1 MNLEQLQNTVIDAL
15 EDVKGQNIQVF
26 NAQPMTSMFDRVVIV
41 SGTSNRQTRAL
52 AKNLHDKVKQAGG
65 NVYGAEGEETGEWVL
80 VDLGDIIVHIMQPTI
95 REYYRLE
102 EIWGKH
108 PIDWKAERAAA
119 KAKAAPRRKATAKK
133 PLTNVPE
140 PVKATTTKVSAT
152 KTPAKKSTA
161 SKTTTPKKP
170 AADKKAAT
178 KAPAAKKP
186 AAKKPAAKKPV
197 AKKTPAKKT
206 AAKK

>member
-15 EDVKGQNIQVF
+15 EDIKGQNIQVF

-52 AKNLHDKVKQAGG
+52 AKNLHDKVKQARG

-108 PIDWKAERAAA
+108 PIDWEAERAAA

-133 PLTNVPE
+133 PLTKVP
-140 PVKATTTKVSAT
+140 VGKKSAT
-152 KTPAKKSTA
+152 KT
-161 SKTTTPKKP
+161 
-170 AADKKAAT
+170 
-178 KAPAAKKP
+178 PAAKKP
-186 AAKKPAAKKPV
+186 AAKKPAAKKR
-197 AKKTPAKKT
+197 ATKKSPAKKL